1 MQYLAYQFSQGR
13 LEDANNYR
21 NNETLNI
28 TGNINLNSGN
38 LPDIQNAV
46 NAVVNGNNNTISG
59 SIFNSDRESE
69 DNSLTYGHYTVQN
82 NSSLT
87 FNNIGFSTNT
97 EIGGTDPWY
106 AGNSRDWRVFG
117 LIAQNM
123 ASNSSVNING
133 SIFTNNVL
141 NIYQTRNG
149 ANSDVANRVNGGFL
163 NNSAG
168 SMNITSTN
176 FTDNEVI
183 VTTTK
188 NDSNRINSGNAH
200 SYVYGGIFSNYEDAQ
215 LNITGGTINNNS
227 VQVTSNGAG
236 TDDSVIATVQ
246 GGVINNEGMAL
257 IDGVQINNNTVSAST
272 NDNGDNAT
280 AQGGAIYN
288 AQGGSLTI
296 QGNTSFAG
304 NSVSA
309 SGATSNTA
317 QGGAIYNA
325 GAINVS
331 GGNTVF
337 SNNSANNAANDIYFA
352 NNSTMNLTGN
362 ST

>member
-1 MQYLAYQFSQGR
+1 MSGKNNKKFKLAVCLLAIFGVSIFGLQQAKAVNVNNQSG
-13 LEDANNYR
+13 LEDTNNYR
-21 NNETLNI
+21 NNEALNV

-46 NAVVNGNNNTISG
+46 NAVVNGNNHTISG
-59 SIFNSDRESE
+59 GIFNSDRESE

-97 EIGGTDPWY
+97 DIGGTDSWT
-106 AGNSRDWRVFG
+106 GNSRDWRVFG

-141 NIYQTRNG
+141 NIHQTRNG

-163 NNSAG
+163 NNAAG

-188 NDSNRINSGNAH
+188 NDSNLFFSGNAH

-246 GGVINNEGMAL
+246 GGVINNEGTAL

-272 NDNGDNAT
+272 NNYGDNAT
-280 AQGGAIYN
+280 AQGGA
-288 AQGGSLTI
+288 A
-296 QGNTSFAG
+296 
-304 NSVSA
+304 
-309 SGATSNTA
+309 
-317 QGGAIYNA
+317 
-325 GAINVS
+325 
-331 GGNTVF
+331 
-337 SNNSANNAANDIYFA
+337 
-352 NNSTMNLTGN
+352 
-362 ST
+362 